1 MKVLGIDEAGRGPVI
16 GPMVMVGFLIE
27 EEVEEELRK
36 MGVKDSK
43 QLTPEEREELA
54 EELRKMGKVFVK
66 FIHPWQI
73 DAENLNRLERNV
85 ARAIIMEAKPD
96 RVIID
101 GFERNLEKKLG
112 VKGVEIV
119 AEPKADERYP
129 VVSAA
134 SIIAKVTRDRMIE
147 KLKRRY
153 GEFGTGYP
161 SDERTVKFLE
171 ELIREEKKIPDFVRK
186 SWETTRRIIE
196 KEEQRTLDE
205 F

>member
-66 FIHPWQI
+66 LIHPWQI